1 MRTAA
6 ESDVVAAILAGGRAR
21 RFGGRDK
28 SRLVVG
34 GRTIIVR
41 QVEILQQVA
50 GAVFV
55 VGPADGRFDDLGVPV
70 HPDLLPDAGA
80 LGGVY
85 TALESA
91 VVDRVLVVACDLPFL
106 ESRVLSRLVELSAG
120 HDAAWVRGA
129 RGPEPLVACYDRRVR
144 HVIAERLGRGERR
157 IADLAAAIDVA
168 WLDEAELARM
178 GAGRELLANLNT
190 PDDYARVQ

>member
-1 MRTAA
+1 VTDRPRVA
-6 ESDVVAAILAGGRAR
+6 AAILAGGRAR

-41 QVEILQQVA
+41 QCEVLQQVA
-50 GAVFV
+50 DEVFV
-55 VGPADGRFDDLGVPV
+55 VGPADGRFDDLGLTV
-70 HPDLLPDAGA
+70 HPDRIPDAGA

-85 TALESA
+85 TALDA
-91 VVDRVLVVACDLPFL
+91 AAADRVLVIACDLPFL
-106 ESRVLSRLVELSAG
+106 EAPVLERLVALAEG

-129 RGPEPLVACYDRRVR
+129 RGPEPLVACYQRRIR
-144 HVIAERLGRGERR
+144 GLIAERLAKDERR
-157 IADLAAAIDVA
+157 IADLEQHLDIA
-168 WLDEAELARM
+168 WLEGAELDRLS
-178 GAGRELLANLNT
+178 AGRNLLANLNS